1 MSSDKQEASIP
12 DQRAALKKY
21 AKANGFRVIREY
33 SDEAISGD
41 DTLRRVSFRQMI
53 DDASGKTFEAILCW
67 DQDRFGRFDLIE
79 AGRWIQPLR
88 EAGVF
93 LQTIGQGRVDWNDF
107 AGRIVYSVQQEAKHG
122 FLRDLSRNTIRG
134 LRSAAET
141 GKALSSRPPI
151 GYAVIDGRYAIEEQ
165 RAEIVRRLFRE
176 FIDGTSTGRL
186 AKDLNE
192 RGVPTATGAPWSAS
206 TIRSILRNP
215 VYIGTYRW
223 GQFTRSKYNST
234 RDGQIVVAKKLEAAR
249 SRQDMIEITDNHPAI
264 IERELFDRVQIE
276 LPKRRSKTSPHSSR
290 TPFALSSLLTCGD
303 CGMPMYGRLRS
314 NGRAFYF
321 CSSALNSQTC
331 FLNCINQDV
340 LLPEIIRTAV
350 EMISN
355 PSFLRAAK
363 DELRRQLADVKA
375 TTSSISDL
383 RKQIGTIQGK
393 IHKAQKR
400 LVECDSE
407 FVPVVQAHLRQ
418 LAAERAALDEQ
429 VRLCGTSAKS
439 LISDMES
446 RTEQLVAS
454 LRTLG
459 DGIHLLSPEDAGR
472 ELRKLL
478 TSVTVHVE
486 KERRDSGRY
495 KYRLKCVDVTVQS

>member
-1 MSSDKQEASIP
+1 
-12 DQRAALKKY
+12 
-21 AKANGFRVIREY
+21 
-33 SDEAISGD
+33 
-41 DTLRRVSFRQMI
+41 
-53 DDASGKTFEAILCW
+53 
-67 DQDRFGRFDLIE
+67 
-79 AGRWIQPLR
+79 
-88 EAGVF
+88 
-93 LQTIGQGRVDWNDF
+93 
-107 AGRIVYSVQQEAKHG
+107 
-122 FLRDLSRNTIRG
+122 
-134 LRSAAET
+134 
-141 GKALSSRPPI
+141 
-151 GYAVIDGRYAIEEQ
+151 
-165 RAEIVRRLFRE
+165 
-176 FIDGTSTGRL
+176 
-186 AKDLNE
+186 
-192 RGVPTATGAPWSAS
+192 
-206 TIRSILRNP
+206 
-215 VYIGTYRW
+215 
-223 GQFTRSKYNST
+223 
-234 RDGQIVVAKKLEAAR
+234 
-249 SRQDMIEITDNHPAI
+249 
-264 IERELFDRVQIE
+264 
-276 LPKRRSKTSPHSSR
+276 
-290 TPFALSSLLTCGD
+290 
-303 CGMPMYGRLRS
+303 MPMYGRLRS